1 MKDVAAPAS
10 GSDVTRG
17 EGWREGWTVYIREG
31 ALSEKP
37 QQASSVGSLGHS
49 RSVISKGHEITCS
62 LGLGRGCLPS
72 ALRKRSSGS
81 NGASILQGRRRRGSR
96 LVV

>member
-1 MKDVAAPAS
+1 MDS
-10 GSDVTRG
+10 L
-17 EGWREGWTVYIREG
+17 YIRED

-37 QQASSVGSLGHS
+37 QQAASVCSHGHS

-62 LGLGRGCLPS
+62 LGLGRGCLRS
-72 ALRKRSSGS
+72 ALRKRRTGS
-81 NGASILQGRRRRGSR
+81 DGASILQGRRRRGSR